1 MGGSVLDSRQAQKG
15 PNLQQTIMQTITER
29 APKIEIITA
38 AVELADSQAE
48 TIRTLK
54 GQQAILWGA
63 LALAI
68 LWGLA

>member
-1 MGGSVLDSRQAQKG
+1 MR
-15 PNLQQTIMQTITER
+15 TITER
-29 APKIEIITA
+29 APKVEIISA

-63 LALAI
+63 LTLAI
-68 LWGLA
+68 LWGLG